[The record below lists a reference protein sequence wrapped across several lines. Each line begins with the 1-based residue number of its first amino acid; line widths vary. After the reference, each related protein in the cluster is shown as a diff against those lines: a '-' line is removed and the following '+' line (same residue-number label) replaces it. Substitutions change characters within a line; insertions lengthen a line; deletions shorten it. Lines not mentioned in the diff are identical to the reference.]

1 MAKFRIYAKSISYV
15 YIDIEAETK
24 EKAMEVAEEADG
36 GEFHDDGCGD
46 WEFCEDIIRELDEDA
61 NVDYTYDEFFEE

>member
-1 MAKFRIYAKSISYV
+1 MAKFRIWAQSISDV

-36 GEFHDDGCGD
+36 GDYHDSGYGD
-46 WEFCEDIIRELDEDA
+46 WVISDNAEELDEDA